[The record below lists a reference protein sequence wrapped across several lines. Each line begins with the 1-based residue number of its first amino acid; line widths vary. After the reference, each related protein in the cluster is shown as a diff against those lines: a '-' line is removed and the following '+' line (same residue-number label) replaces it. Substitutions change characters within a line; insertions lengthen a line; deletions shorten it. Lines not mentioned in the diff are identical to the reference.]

1 MYHERDTCIETLIST
16 ILFSICNLDLITNL
30 NNKKGN
36 LYVHT
41 IYNQSLVFL
50 INRQ

>member
-1 MYHERDTCIETLIST
+1 MYNERDTCTKRLFPN
-16 ILFSICNLDLITNL
+16 LFSICNLDLITNL

-50 INRQ
+50 INR